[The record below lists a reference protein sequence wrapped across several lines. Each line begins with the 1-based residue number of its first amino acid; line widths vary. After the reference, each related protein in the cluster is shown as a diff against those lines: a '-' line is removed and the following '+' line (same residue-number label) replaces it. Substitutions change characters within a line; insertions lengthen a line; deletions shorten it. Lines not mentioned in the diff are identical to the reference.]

1 MPTAILEPIEAG
13 LVVALVNKYI
23 VSNDKLWEYL
33 CGTTRVEE
41 AKQDQEDA
49 SSTTAS
55 TNDAVLHVHHVT
67 Y

>member
-1 MPTAILEPIEAG
+1 MPTAILEPIQAG
-13 LVVALVNKYI
+13 LIVALINKYI
-23 VSNDKLWEYL
+23 ISNDKLWDYL

-49 SSTTAS
+49 SSTTTS
-55 TNDAVLHVHHVT
+55 INDAALHVHHVT

>member
-13 LVVALVNKYI
+13 LIVALVNKYI
-23 VSNDKLWEYL
+23 ISNDKLWEYL
-33 CGTTRVEE
+33 CGTTRMEE

-49 SSTTAS
+49 SSTTTS
-55 TNDAVLHVHHVT
+55 INDAALHVHHVT